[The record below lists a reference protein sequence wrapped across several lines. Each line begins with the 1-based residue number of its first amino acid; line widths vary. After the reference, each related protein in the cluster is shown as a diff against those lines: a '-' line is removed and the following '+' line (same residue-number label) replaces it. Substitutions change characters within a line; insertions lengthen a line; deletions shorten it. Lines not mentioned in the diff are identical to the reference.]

1 MLRLHT
7 SPVALPI
14 SLAEAKLHM
23 NVTLDSDDALI
34 LSLIAAS
41 TGEAEHLMGRAIMP
55 QKWQVTLDAFQ
66 DEIDL
71 DRPTVTA
78 IDSIQ
83 YAHATTG
90 AMITLDAEASQLS
103 INDYGAVVFPAWG
116 SSWPSTR
123 AQRDAV
129 RIVFSCGYADA
140 ASVPDLI
147 KGWIKLHATTTYN
160 TRADVRTGRDA
171 DARKMPDVDRMLDRY
186 KVWKL

>member
-7 SPVALPI
+7 APTVLPV
-14 SLAEAKLHM
+14 SLSEAKLHM
-23 NVTLDSDDALI
+23 NVTLSSDDDLI
-34 LSLIAAS
+34 LSLIAAA

-55 QKWQVTLDAFQ
+55 QKWQVMLDAFA

-71 DRPTVTA
+71 DRPPVTA

-90 AMITLDAEASQLS
+90 DMITLDASASQLS
-103 INDYGAVVFPAWG
+103 VNDYGAVVVPAWG
-116 SSWPSTR
+116 VTWPSTR

-140 ASVPDLI
+140 ASVPELI
-147 KGWIKLHATTTYN
+147 KGWIRLQATTSYN
-160 TRADVRTGRDA
+160 TRSSVRTGRDSA
-171 DARKMPDVDRMLDRY
+171 AEKMPDVDRMLDRY